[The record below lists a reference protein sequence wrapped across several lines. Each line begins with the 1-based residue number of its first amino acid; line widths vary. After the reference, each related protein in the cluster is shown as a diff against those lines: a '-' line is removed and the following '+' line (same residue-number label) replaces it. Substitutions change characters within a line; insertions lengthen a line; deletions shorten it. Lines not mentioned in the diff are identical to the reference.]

1 VNAELQTKID
11 DLSQANSD
19 MINLLAGT
27 QIATVFLGSDLRI
40 KRFTP
45 TAIDLINL
53 IQTDVGRPISDIAS
67 KLEYQE
73 LAQDAQDVLRT
84 LVSKEKEVRGTN
96 GRWYLMRIMPYRTL
110 ANVIDGVVITFIDI
124 TEQKKT
130 QETLRDALEFSE
142 GIVETVREPLMVLDA
157 DLRVLRTNE
166 AFYTTFKVAP
176 ADTEKKLIYELGS
189 RQWDIPALRELLE
202 KVLPENTQVRDF
214 VVDHEFPGIGRKKM
228 LLNARRVLRR
238 DSQTRTILLAIE
250 DISDKR

>member
-1 VNAELQTKID
+1 
-11 DLSQANSD
+11 
-19 MINLLAGT
+19 
-27 QIATVFLGSDLRI
+27 
-40 KRFTP
+40 
-45 TAIDLINL
+45 
-53 IQTDVGRPISDIAS
+53 
-67 KLEYQE
+67 
-73 LAQDAQDVLRT
+73 
-84 LVSKEKEVRGTN
+84 
-96 GRWYLMRIMPYRTL
+96 
-110 ANVIDGVVITFIDI
+110 
-124 TEQKKT
+124 
-130 QETLRDALEFSE
+130 
-142 GIVETVREPLMVLDA
+142 MVLDA

-166 AFYTTFKVAP
+166 SFYTTFKVAP